1 MDLLSSYIKT
11 PQLIG
16 IVAGCM
22 VFSITI
28 SVVLYLLVAS
38 GSLSKLAE
46 ELQADALP
54 KSAQD
59 KKTPTD
65 LHPQFGLIPEL
76 YDELIKAR
84 RSLPLCPELP
94 SNHLKGKSV
103 SVRTFDKSRDEADL
117 AAVSD
122 GRAIFH
128 ESSYN
133 PARIWGWIDSEVH
146 SVGIE
151 REFGPTAPN
160 AQSLVIV
167 DLELNRNIG
176 MITLADNCPADLSI
190 RIGTHQYLI
199 HITDHC
205 TDFNNLIPFCVGTIW
220 ITPAFQGKKRPHEA
234 LLLVLE
240 WLNTAGKIHFSAIFL
255 SVCPPCSCCDH
266 YC

>member
-28 SVVLYLLVAS
+28 SVVVYLLVAS

-54 KSAQD
+54 KNAKD
-59 KKTPTD
+59 KKTPID

-94 SNHLKGKSV
+94 TSCLQGKT
-103 SVRTFDKSRDEADL
+103 VRVRKFDKSNDDTDL
-117 AAVSD
+117 TAVSD

-146 SVGIE
+146 PVDKK
-151 REFGPTAPN
+151 RVFGPIAPN

-167 DLELNRNIG
+167 DLELNRTIG
-176 MITLADNCPADLSI
+176 MITLVDNCPSDLSI
-190 RIGTHQYLI
+190 RIGTRQFSIACNY
-199 HITDHC
+199 
-205 TDFNNLIPFCVGTIW
+205 P
-220 ITPAFQGKKRPHEA
+220 
-234 LLLVLE
+234 LLL
-240 WLNTAGKIHFSAIFL
+240 F
-255 SVCPPCSCCDH
+255 
-266 YC
+266 

>member
-28 SVVLYLLVAS
+28 SVVFYLLVAS

-46 ELQADALP
+46 ELQADTLP
-54 KSAQD
+54 KSAKD
-59 KKTPTD
+59 KKNTTD

-94 SNHLKGKSV
+94 TSCLQGKT
-103 SVRTFDKSRDEADL
+103 VRVRKFDKSNDDTDL
-117 AAVSD
+117 NAVSD

-146 SVGIE
+146 AVDKK
-151 REFGPTAPN
+151 RDFGPIAPN
-160 AQSLVIV
+160 GQSLVIV
-167 DLELNRNIG
+167 DLELNRTIG
-176 MITLADNCPADLSI
+176 MITLVDNCPSDLSV
-190 RIGTHQYLI
+190 RIGMRQFSIACI
-199 HITDHC
+199 HCSFSNHLTSIS
-205 TDFNNLIPFCVGTIW
+205 IP
-220 ITPAFQGKKRPHEA
+220 
-234 LLLVLE
+234 
-240 WLNTAGKIHFSAIFL
+240 
-255 SVCPPCSCCDH
+255 
-266 YC
+266 